1 MEASADIIFAFR
13 GSSEWFAQLG
23 LEEILFLARPHN
35 LIFNKRQPHPSP
47 WDKTALSIIL
57 I

>member
-23 LEEILFLARPHN
+23 LEEILFLARPNN
-35 LIFNKRQPHPSP
+35 LIFKKDSLIPHQGIRLPSQ
-47 WDKTALSIIL
+47 TF
-57 I
+57 